1 MFSNGVNKL
10 AEAFGHGIRFVNI
23 MDIFRN
29 IQIDPDKLGRVEVTQ
44 SELESYKLEKGDVL
58 LVRSSVKPEG
68 VGYPAFF
75 EYSYEPVVFSGF
87 VLRFRP
93 NPRKWDY
100 RFLTYL
106 LQSNTMRNNV
116 IAYATVSAN
125 TNINQQSYKKVPV
138 VCPPLL
144 EQRKIAS
151 ILSKV
156 DDLIKKIDEII
167 EETQKLKKGLMNL
180 LLNKGIGHTNY
191 RKVKSIFYEFE
202 EIPDT
207 WDFIEL
213 ERVALYSQKGAIKMG
228 PFGSSLKKHELIET
242 SGIKTIWIENIID
255 NEFNW
260 NYRRYIAREKYQELK
275 EFTVKPNDI
284 VITMMG
290 TVGRVAVIPND
301 IGQAII
307 SSHLLKITL
316 DQSKCLPKYMYYYL
330 LSRFVEKQIMRE
342 SRGIVMGGLNTGVIK
357 SLLVKLPPLEEQE
370 KIVSHLS
377 NLDSTILLLNIY
389 KKSAGTLKK
398 GLMQKLLTGKIRVKV

>member
-1 MFSNGVNKL
+1 
-10 AEAFGHGIRFVNI
+10 
-23 MDIFRN
+23 
-29 IQIDPDKLGRVEVTQ
+29 
-44 SELESYKLEKGDVL
+44 
-58 LVRSSVKPEG
+58 
-68 VGYPAFF
+68 
-75 EYSYEPVVFSGF
+75 
-87 VLRFRP
+87 
-93 NPRKWDY
+93 
-100 RFLTYL
+100 
-106 LQSNTMRNNV
+106 
-116 IAYATVSAN
+116 
-125 TNINQQSYKKVPV
+125 
-138 VCPPLL
+138 
-144 EQRKIAS
+144 
-151 ILSKV
+151 
-156 DDLIKKIDEII
+156 
-167 EETQKLKKGLMNL
+167 
-180 LLNKGIGHTNY
+180 
-191 RKVKSIFYEFE
+191 
-202 EIPDT
+202 
-207 WDFIEL
+207 
-213 ERVALYSQKGAIKMG
+213 MG